1 MTELAGMK
9 YQDQLINMKKLLTL
23 FAFVI
28 TLTASAQTEYSD
40 SLIYRIDAV
49 VYYGS
54 DTSVAPNYVRFNYHY
69 ITPDSVWESQ
79 LMVLDSLGNLLVPI
93 QALTDNGAGASGTT
107 WFVKLDSASVL
118 KTPLQLCDS
127 LFLPK
132 YQSYI
137 GTTIKL

>member
-1 MTELAGMK
+1 MKTIIILLA
-9 YQDQLINMKKLLTL
+9 LITTL
-23 FAFVI
+23 SV
-28 TLTASAQTEYSD
+28 SAQVDTIIEYSD
-40 SLIYRIDAV
+40 SLIYRIATT
-49 VYYGS
+49 VYFGN
-54 DTSVAPNYVRFNYHY
+54 DTSIAPNYVKFNYHY
-69 ITPDSVWESQ
+69 ITQDSVWESQ

-93 QALTDNGAGASGTT
+93 PALMDNGAGASGTT